1 MRARSHPAPQPLR
14 PGHASDELLAESGRM
29 LSPATSKTEPLG
41 YVYLSTLI
49 NRRTS
54 GLTP

>member
-14 PGHASDELLAESGRM
+14 SGHASDELLVEAGRV

-41 YVYLSTLI
+41 FGYLSTLI
-49 NRRTS
+49 NCWTG